1 MKFIDKIKNLF
12 SKKFKFYLVCEADND
27 ESIVCV
33 CSTVNEI
40 GEFINSKI
48 LVDHFDHYKSW
59 CELKNIDFNDITSK
73 RTYLINY
80 FNNSSEETLDKY
92 NYIIKKINYD
102 KNTVAAVLRILH
114 GYVPLGCSYETP
126 EEVQTE
132 LDIVA
137 EREKLGLT
145 GEEEEISKKNE

>member
-1 MKFIDKIKNLF
+1 MKLIDKIKNLF
-12 SKKFKFYLVCEADND
+12 SKKFEFYLVCEADND

-33 CSTVNEI
+33 CSTVKEI

-48 LVDHFDHYKSW
+48 LVDHFDHYKRW

-73 RTYLINY
+73 RSYLINY

-92 NYIIKKINYD
+92 SYIIKKINYD
-102 KNTVAAVLRILH
+102 KATVAAVLRILH
-114 GYVPLGCSYETP
+114 GYIPLGCSYESP

-137 EREKLGLT
+137 EREKLELEQ
-145 GEEEEISKKNE
+145 EEEESTKKNE